1 MNSFKSGKK
10 TSSLLSRKKKKAR
23 PFFFKGPAFF
33 FLGLTVVLL
42 IVFIFFG
49 KNELLFQKKE
59 LSPNILTSERKI
71 KKKSA
76 FNRKTR
82 LNEKRGELKG
92 KTALK
97 KQEENLKKDIIFG
110 VFQTQE
116 AEREEVLDLH
126 LPSSILE
133 KKEFSDVG
141 FNSTRENEGDSL
153 SKKRPSSFSSSDK
166 PSDAV
171 VKEKSKGFLLQKG
184 IFLDITS
191 PRYAEPEKIR
201 LIPKEIQEKPPSS
214 GGQLKLEI
222 EFENN

>member
-10 TSSLLSRKKKKAR
+10 TSSLLSRKKKKVR

-42 IVFIFFG
+42 IVFIFLG

-141 FNSTRENEGDSL
+141 FDSTRENEGDSL

-191 PRYAEPEKIR
+191 PRYVEPEKIR
-201 LIPKEIQEKPPSS
+201 LIPKEIQEKPSSS